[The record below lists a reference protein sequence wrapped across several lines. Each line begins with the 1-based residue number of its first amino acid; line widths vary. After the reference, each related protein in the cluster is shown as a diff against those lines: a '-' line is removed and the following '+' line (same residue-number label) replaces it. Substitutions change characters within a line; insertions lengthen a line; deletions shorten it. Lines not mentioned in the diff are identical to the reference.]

1 MMHTYTIT
9 SLSNL
14 PIGQDNLYCRID
26 QYGTDRSADYDV
38 YILVGDHWDW
48 IGYAWSAAKAR
59 WLARQASYKK
69 FSAARVIGNG
79 DEFFFAYGKEVI
91 A

>member
-1 MMHTYTIT
+1 MKHYTIAI
-9 SLSNL
+9 LANL
-14 PIGQDNLYCRID
+14 PIGQDNNYCRID
-26 QYGTDRSADYDV
+26 QYGMDRSADYDV

-48 IGYAWSAAKAR
+48 ISYAWTPGKAR
-59 WLARQASYKK
+59 WLAKQASYEK